1 MRISFKSILI
11 AASFFGFAAISET
24 ASAGGRTDLAHLHSG
39 QRTSPPLGW
48 TQFCAENQTECRPGT
63 SAATSVVLNEKLWRE
78 LLKINH
84 YFNQAIEAVTD
95 QVQYGTP
102 EYWTYAKSG
111 KGDCE
116 DYVLEKRRELARR
129 GWPLSSLLITVV
141 IDKEGGG
148 HAVLTVITDRGEF
161 ILDNQTNLILP
172 WSHSELTFIKRQS
185 PSDPNTWV
193 ELGRKLG
200 RSDIVTAGL
209 R

>member
-11 AASFFGFAAISET
+11 AASFFGFASISET
-24 ASAGGRTDLAHLHSG
+24 ALAGGRTDLAHLHSG

-48 TQFCAENQTECRPGT
+48 TQFCVENQTECRPGT
-63 SAATSVVLNEKLWRE
+63 SAAISVVLNEKLWRE

-84 YFNQAIEAVTD
+84 HFNQSVEPVTD

-141 IDKEGGG
+141 LDKEGGG
-148 HAVLTVITDRGEF
+148 HAVLTVVTDRGEF
-161 ILDNQTNLILP
+161 ILDNQTNLVLP
-172 WSHSELTFIKRQS
+172 WSQSELTFIKRQS
-185 PSDPNTWV
+185 PMDPNAWV

-200 RSDIVTAGL
+200 RVDIVTAGL

>member
-1 MRISFKSILI
+1 MRISFKSIII
-11 AASFFGFAAISET
+11 AASLFGFAAISGA

-63 SAATSVVLNEKLWRE
+63 SAAISVVLNEKLWRE

-84 YFNQAIEAVTD
+84 HYNQSVEPVTD

-148 HAVLTVITDRGEF
+148 HAVLTVVTDRGEF

-172 WSHSELTFIKRQS
+172 WSQSELTFIKRQS
-185 PSDPNTWV
+185 PLDPNAWV

-200 RSDIVTAGL
+200 RVDIVTAGL